1 MYRIAARSNAGRKM
15 INEDSYFICRF
26 ELNGIYGLV
35 AAVADGVSA
44 LNVGDVAS
52 RVAVATFTARV
63 VERLFAGASLIYDD
77 IFIAEI
83 LRDAVNY
90 ANSVVLDSV
99 VGGGTTLTG
108 VVILDDNACAVNV
121 GDSRLYLFGDGE
133 IHQITRDHSVAWSE
147 LEKEMHRLAAMDF
160 KERAVHKRKIIVEH
174 PQAHTITNLVGYYG
188 RVEPIDLFKLRLY
201 EGDGLLLTT
210 DGVTDVLNDYEIWQ
224 IITEEGDENKIVDR
238 LVAYSMEKGSI
249 DNITALII
257 KKKNSSDRGL
267 L

>member
-1 MYRIAARSNAGRKM
+1 MYRVAARSNAGRKM

-35 AAVADGVSA
+35 AAVADGVST

-77 IFIAEI
+77 VFIAEI

-108 VVILDDNACAVNV
+108 VVILDDDAYVVNV
-121 GDSRLYLFGDGE
+121 GDSRLYL
-133 IHQITRDHSVAWSE
+133 
-147 LEKEMHRLAAMDF
+147 
-160 KERAVHKRKIIVEH
+160 
-174 PQAHTITNLVGYYG
+174 
-188 RVEPIDLFKLRLY
+188 
-201 EGDGLLLTT
+201 
-210 DGVTDVLNDYEIWQ
+210 
-224 IITEEGDENKIVDR
+224 
-238 LVAYSMEKGSI
+238 
-249 DNITALII
+249 
-257 KKKNSSDRGL
+257 
-267 L
+267 

>member
-1 MYRIAARSNAGRKM
+1 
-15 INEDSYFICRF
+15 
-26 ELNGIYGLV
+26 
-35 AAVADGVSA
+35 
-44 LNVGDVAS
+44 
-52 RVAVATFTARV
+52 
-63 VERLFAGASLIYDD
+63 
-77 IFIAEI
+77 
-83 LRDAVNY
+83 
-90 ANSVVLDSV
+90 
-99 VGGGTTLTG
+99 
-108 VVILDDNACAVNV
+108 V

-147 LEKEMHRLAAMDF
+147 LEKEMHRLAVMDF
-160 KERAVHKRKIIVEH
+160 KERAEHKRKIIVEH
-174 PQAHTITNLVGYYG
+174 PRAHTITNLVGYYG
-188 RVEPIDLFKLRLY
+188 RVEPVDLFKLRLY

-210 DGVTDVLNDYEIWQ
+210 DGVTDVLNDYEIRQ